1 MNYVSFLYSH
11 DKAKLFDLFS
21 MLCPCT
27 HDINPGRVDAA
38 VSQNIG
44 QFGAVFLN
52 TVKSPGKQLA
62 QIVGEHFACLYTGCF
77 AKGFHLGPDVAPIQR
92 LAVPGNKDWAGMD
105 TVILRV
111 IQEQLSQLAGQ
122 QNRPGLALAAD
133 CDLST
138 FHSFQSE
145 EPQL

>member
-1 MNYVSFLYSH
+1 MFRPGGHNI
-11 DKAKLFDLFS
+11 D
-21 MLCPCT
+21 PCC
-27 HDINPGRVDAA
+27 VDAA
-38 VSQNIG
+38 VTKNIRQLG
-44 QFGAVFLN
+44 EILLN
-52 TVKSPGKQLA
+52 TIEGPREQLA